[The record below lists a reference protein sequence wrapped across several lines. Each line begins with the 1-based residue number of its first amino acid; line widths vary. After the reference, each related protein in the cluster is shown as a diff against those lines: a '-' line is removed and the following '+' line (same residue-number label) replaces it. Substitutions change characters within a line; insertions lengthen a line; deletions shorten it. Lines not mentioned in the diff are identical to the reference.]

1 MTPAAAAAAAGR
13 KRVGTGDQVQL
24 AEVVVQV
31 DVRRQQ
37 TAVGRQLGDVDEPV
51 RQVALS
57 H

>member
-1 MTPAAAAAAAGR
+1 MTPAAAAGET
-13 KRVGTGDQVQL
+13 RVGTGDQVQL
-24 AEVVVQV
+24 GEVVVQV
-31 DVRRQQ
+31 DVRRKQ